1 MPSLEGY
8 KRSLDYSY
16 APGLFPC
23 MEAVT
28 KKKEWVRRVLVSS
41 SATGEGIE
49 KLLKICDEN
58 RIRVEQADKALS
70 RISGKENC
78 FAAAVFAKR
87 QRDLQPGKHIV
98 LHHIS
103 DAGNLGTILRAA
115 LGFGYKDIA
124 IIKPAVDCFDPHT
137 VRASMG
143 ALFSLRIREYDDFDD
158 YRNEFPDQYLY
169 PFMLQGSIPLDDA
182 VKQKKT
188 PYSIIVGNEGSGLPL
203 SFMEI
208 GTPVRI
214 RQSDEIDSLNLSVA
228 ASVGM
233 YEFSKD

>member
-28 KKKEWVRRVLVSS
+28 KRPEWVRRVLVSS
-41 SATGEGIE
+41 SASGEGIE
-49 KLLKICDEN
+49 KLLRICEEK
-58 RIRVEQADKALS
+58 RIRVEQADKALV

-78 FAAAVFAKR
+78 FAAAVFAKN
-87 QRDLQPGKHIV
+87 QGILQSGRHVV
-98 LHHIS
+98 LHNIS
-103 DAGNLGTILRAA
+103 DAGNLGTILRTA

-124 IIKPAVDCFDPHT
+124 IIRPAADCFDPHT

-143 ALFSLRIREYDDFDD
+143 AIFSLRIREYDDFES
-158 YRNEFPDQYLY
+158 YRADFPLQNLY
-169 PFMLQGSIPLDDA
+169 PFMLQGSVPLDDA
-182 VKQKKT
+182 VKNKKI
-188 PYSIIVGNEGSGLPL
+188 PYSIIMGNEGSGLPP
-203 SFMEI
+203 SFARI

-228 ASVGM
+228 AAVGM